1 MLVRIIADKGNT
13 IIFDLKIC
21 LVVHNQNWNVIV
33 VKGARDPNN
42 VFYKLE
48 THSTHIVE
56 VGVIEVKIENC
67 WFQPSLN

>member
-1 MLVRIIADKGNT
+1 LLVRIIADKGNT

-67 WFQPSLN
+67 